1 MSLEHLQPDSII
13 KKRKRAAW
21 ITAVLLVLIVAS
33 FIISLNTGFIRLS
46 PFEVI
51 STMAGFGTEQQELI
65 LYQFRLPRIVIAI
78 LAGMGLA
85 VSGAI
90 LQGIVR
96 NPLADPGIIGINA
109 GAGLA
114 VMLFI
119 SFFSTELGNTVFA
132 IPFFALAGGG
142 LTAVVIYAFS
152 YKKDEG
158 VSPIRLILVGVAVA
172 AGINALMIVL
182 TLQLDPESYQFLATW
197 QAGSI
202 WGSNWSFVLAL
213 LPWLIVLIPFALL
226 KSSVLDVL
234 NLGDQ
239 TAVSLGADLEK
250 ERRILLA
257 VAVGLAAASVSV
269 SGGIG
274 FVGLIAPHITRQL
287 IGSRHRYVIPVSALI
302 GALLVLSADTI
313 GRIIMQ
319 PSEIPAGVVVAVIGA
334 PYFLYLLAKL
344 ND

>member
-21 ITAVLLVLIVAS
+21 ITAVLLVLIVVS
-33 FIISLNTGFIRLS
+33 FIISLNTGYIRLS

-51 STMAGFGTEQQELI
+51 GTMAGFGTEQQELI

-152 YKKDEG
+152 YKKEEG

>member
-1 MSLEHLQPDSII
+1 MKLDHLQPDSVI

-21 ITAVLLVLIVAS
+21 IIAVLFILIVNS
-33 FIISLNTGFIRLS
+33 FIISLNTGYIRLS

-51 STMAGFGTEQQELI
+51 STVTGFGTDQQELI
-65 LYQFRLPRIVIAI
+65 LFQFRLPRIVIAI

-119 SFFSTELGNTVFA
+119 SFFSSDLGSSVFA
-132 IPFFALAGGG
+132 LPFFALLGGG
-142 LTAVVIYAFS
+142 AAAVVIYLFS

-182 TLQLDPESYQFLATW
+182 TLRLDPESYEFLATW

-202 WGSNWSFVLAL
+202 WGSNWSFVQAL
-213 LPWLIVLIPFALL
+213 LPWLIILIPFALM

-234 NLGDQ
+234 NLGDH
-239 TAVSLGADLEK
+239 TAVSLGTDLEK

-257 VAVGLAAASVSV
+257 VAVGLAASSVSV

-287 IGSRHRYVIPVSALI
+287 IGSTHKYVIPISALI
-302 GALLVLSADTI
+302 GALLVLGADTI
-313 GRIIMQ
+313 GRILLQ